1 MGSTAPLRRR
11 LSGGCATEPIT
22 IDVLQPDD
30 HAGREAAAAV
40 LLASFD
46 NPQRYDQARITAQLV
61 PAEAPFYRHFF
72 VARRGDAVVGAG
84 GIKAAD
90 WAIDTHILYMSAVA
104 EHVRGQGIARG
115 LIAARIAW
123 VMENFPNGRLLV
135 STTRTGRFNRL
146 GFRVVGKH
154 ESDGRRLMMME
165 FRRP

>member
-1 MGSTAPLRRR
+1 MAATAHLRRR
-11 LSGGCATEPIT
+11 HSGGCATEPIT
-22 IDVLQPDD
+22 IDLLLPDD

-46 NPQRYDQARITAQLV
+46 NPQRYDRARIAAQLV
-61 PAEAPFYRHFF
+61 SAEAPFYRHFF
-72 VARRGDAVVGAG
+72 VARRGDEIVGAG

-135 STTRTGRFNRL
+135 STARTGRFNRL
-146 GFRVVGKH
+146 GFRVVGKY
-154 ESDGRRLMMME
+154 EADGRRLMMLE
-165 FRRP
+165 FKRT

>member
-1 MGSTAPLRRR
+1 MAATVPLRCRQ
-11 LSGGCATEPIT
+11 SGGCTTEPIT
-22 IDVLQPDD
+22 IALLQPDD

-46 NPQRYDQARITAQLV
+46 NPQRYDGARIAAQLV
-61 PAEAPFYRHFF
+61 SAEAPFYRHFF
-72 VARRGDAVVGAG
+72 VARRGDEIVGAG

-123 VMENFPNGRLLV
+123 VMENFPSGRLLV
-135 STTRTGRFNRL
+135 STARPRRFNRL
-146 GFRVVGKH
+146 GFRVVGKY
-154 ESDGRRLMMME
+154 EADGRRLMMME

>member
-1 MGSTAPLRRR
+1 MAATAPLRHRH
-11 LSGGCATEPIT
+11 SGGCATDT
-22 IDVLQPDD
+22 IAIELLQPDD
-30 HAGREAAAAV
+30 YAGREAATAV

-46 NPQRYDQARITAQLV
+46 NPQRYDRARIEAQLIS
-61 PAEAPFYRHFF
+61 AEAPFYRHFF
-72 VARRGDAVVGAG
+72 VARRGEEIVGAG

-104 EHVRGQGIARG
+104 EPMRGQGIARG

-123 VMENFPNGRLLV
+123 VIENFPSGRLLV
-135 STTRTGRFNRL
+135 STARTGRFNRL

-165 FRRP
+165 FKRA